1 MVASMPIEPRDGIEA
16 NGTTREIAGDGRK
29 QSGVAQDR
37 RPSQICRLERVAG
50 RGIIA
55 PRRKRSA
62 HLHRPWRASDFNGLW
77 ARHRFNFKI
86 KTVSRTANFLVR
98 PLRAGL

>member
-1 MVASMPIEPRDGIEA
+1 MPIEPRDGIEA
-16 NGTTREIAGDGRK
+16 NGTTREIGGDGRK

-62 HLHRPWRASDFNGLW
+62 HLHRPWRAIFTE
-77 ARHRFNFKI
+77 AE
-86 KTVSRTANFLVR
+86 
-98 PLRAGL
+98 PLRRARMPRETPVVT